1 MDDVKDTLKELVQKL
16 KTERDELQ
24 VQLKLSS
31 MEFRDHWDTAEVKWN
46 HLEQKM
52 ADLSHESADAT
63 RSIAHEL
70 GEMYRNM
77 RNIIK
82 R

>member
-1 MDDVKDTLKELVQKL
+1 MDDVKDSVKELAQKL

-31 MEFRDHWDTAEVKWN
+31 MEFRDHWNAAEVKWN
-46 HLEQKM
+46 RLEQKM

-63 RSIAHEL
+63 RTVANEL
-70 GEMYRNM
+70 AETYRTL
-77 RNIIK
+77 RDIVK